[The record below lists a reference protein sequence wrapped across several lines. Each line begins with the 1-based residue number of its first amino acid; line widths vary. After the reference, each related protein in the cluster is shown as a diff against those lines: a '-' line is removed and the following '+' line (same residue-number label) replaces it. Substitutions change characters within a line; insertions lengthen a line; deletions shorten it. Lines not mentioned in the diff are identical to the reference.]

1 MHCLDRVKAALL
13 TVSDNVGH
21 YEALKQDDDYI
32 VWAED
37 GGGDQLNADNAMQEQ
52 VITGMV
58 HLYTRTENS
67 PLVSAIQ
74 NAMKSAKI
82 SFSLSAV
89 QYEDS
94 TKYIHYSWDFEV
106 SGVEDRV

>member
-1 MHCLDRVKAALL
+1 MHCLDRVKVALL

-37 GGGDQLNADNAMQEQ
+37 GGDQLNADNAMQEQ
-52 VITGMV
+52 AITGKV
-58 HLYTRTENS
+58 HLYTRTEYS

>member
-1 MHCLDRVKAALL
+1 M
-13 TVSDNVGH
+13 SDNVGH

-37 GGGDQLNADNAMQEQ
+37 GSGGQLNADNAMQEQ
-52 VITGMV
+52 VITGKI
-58 HLYTRTENS
+58 HLYTRTEYS

-89 QYEDS
+89 QYEDI

>member
-37 GGGDQLNADNAMQEQ
+37 GGDQLNADNAMQEQ
-52 VITGMV
+52 AITGKV
-58 HLYTRTENS
+58 HLYTRTEYS
-67 PLVSAIQ
+67 LLVSAIQ

-82 SFSLSAV
+82 SFSLSTV

>member
-13 TVSDNVGH
+13 TASDNVGH

-37 GGGDQLNADNAMQEQ
+37 GGDQLNADNAMQEQ
-52 VITGMV
+52 AITGKV
-58 HLYTRTENS
+58 HLYTRTEYS

>member
-37 GGGDQLNADNAMQEQ
+37 GGDQLNADNAMQEQ
-52 VITGMV
+52 AITGKV
-58 HLYTRTENS
+58 HLYTRTEYS
-67 PLVSAIQ
+67 LLVSAIQ